1 MPGTEHEVL
10 DHGHEADDHG
20 HDDHDDHDNHGDGE
34 HVDHILPPQHVCPV
48 LNMKYGVFERKE
60 GESGEA
66 AGIVGHRP
74 PGSVL
79 IMVVLC
85 RGDDSY
91 SRW

>member
-1 MPGTEHEVL
+1 MPGAEHKVH

-20 HDDHDDHDNHGDGE
+20 HDNHDE
-34 HVDHILPPQHVCPV
+34 HVDDILPPQHVCPV

-66 AGIVGHRP
+66 AGIVGRP

-79 IMVVLC
+79 NMVFLC